1 METDS
6 AVFRRKPEPPPPPRF
21 SLSQVMEMI
30 IGTLGGA
37 LILYIA
43 NTVTSLPGQ
52 MQQVLNNQTRF
63 EKSIEIIAKDQRD
76 MDRRLTKVENE

>member
-1 METDS
+1 
-6 AVFRRKPEPPPPPRF
+6 
-21 SLSQVMEMI
+21 MEMI